1 MGKGFERAI
10 GVPVLYFEPERKEF
24 ETSWKG

>member
-10 GVPVLYFEPERKEF
+10 GVPVFYFEQERNEL